1 MLKKKFYLVFYL
13 AAIIFILFFTLN
25 GNKFYTIKEKD
36 IEDKNKISLE
46 KENFNNYS
54 LKLKEDI
61 NYNKL
66 YVYKSKN
73 DEFYVFIYSKSFIFD
88 RYNLDDKFSTRENY
102 INALIS
108 NFRYNNTVKIDL
120 DKEPVKVDVKSNKNY
135 DTRNNL
141 IKYFVIFI
149 LIFYLGYRKDK
160 RKNLSTNL

>member
-36 IEDKNKISLE
+36 IENKNKISLE

-73 DEFYVFIYSKSFIFD
+73 DEFYVFIYSKSIFFD
-88 RYNLDDKFSTRENY
+88 RYNLDDDFMTKDKSINRVASNY
-102 INALIS
+102 KYKNFIN
-108 NFRYNNTVKIDL
+108 IDL
-120 DKEPVKVDVKSNKNY
+120 EKDPLKIDVKSEKNE
-135 DTRNNL
+135 DRKNTL
-141 IKYFVIFI
+141 IKYLVVVIVIAF
-149 LIFYLGYRKDK
+149 LGYRRNK
-160 RKNLSTNL
+160 RENFKK

>member
-36 IEDKNKISLE
+36 IENKNKISLE

-73 DEFYVFIYSKSFIFD
+73 NEFYVFIYSKSIFFD
-88 RYNLDDKFSTRENY
+88 RYNLDDDFMTKDKSINRVASNYKFKNF
-102 INALIS
+102 IN
-108 NFRYNNTVKIDL
+108 IDL
-120 DKEPVKVDVKSNKNY
+120 EKDPLKIDVKSEKNE
-135 DTRNNL
+135 DRKNTL
-141 IKYFVIFI
+141 IKYLVVVIVIAF
-149 LIFYLGYRKDK
+149 LGYRRNK
-160 RKNLSTNL
+160 RENFKK

>member
-36 IEDKNKISLE
+36 IENKNKISLE
-46 KENFNNYS
+46 KENFDNYS

-73 DEFYVFIYSKSFIFD
+73 DEFYIFIYSKSIFFD
-88 RYNLDDKFSTRENY
+88 RYNLDDDFMTKDKSINRVASNY
-102 INALIS
+102 KYKNFIN
-108 NFRYNNTVKIDL
+108 IDL
-120 DKEPVKVDVKSNKNY
+120 EKDPLKIDVKSEKNE
-135 DTRNNL
+135 DRKNTL
-141 IKYFVIFI
+141 IKYLVVVIVIAF
-149 LIFYLGYRKDK
+149 LGYRRNK
-160 RKNLSTNL
+160 RENFKK

>member
-36 IEDKNKISLE
+36 IENNNKLSLE

-73 DEFYVFIYSKSFIFD
+73 DEFYVFIYSKSIFFE
-88 RYNLDDKFSTRENY
+88 RYNLDDDFMTRDKS
-102 INALIS
+102 I
-108 NFRYNNTVKIDL
+108 NTVASNYKYKNLLKIDL
-120 DKEPVKVDVKSNKNY
+120 EKDPLKIDVKSEKND
-135 DTRNNL
+135 DTRNTL
-141 IKYFVIFI
+141 IKYLVVVIVIAF
-149 LIFYLGYRKDK
+149 LGYRRSK
-160 RKNLSTNL
+160 RESFNK

>member
-36 IEDKNKISLE
+36 IENKNKISLE

-73 DEFYVFIYSKSFIFD
+73 DEFYVFIYSKSIFFD
-88 RYNLDDKFSTRENY
+88 RYNLDDDFMTKDKSINRVASNY
-102 INALIS
+102 KYKNFIN
-108 NFRYNNTVKIDL
+108 IDL
-120 DKEPVKVDVKSNKNY
+120 EKDPLKIDVKSEKND
-135 DTRNNL
+135 DTRNTL
-141 IKYFVIFI
+141 IKYLVVVIVIAF
-149 LIFYLGYRKDK
+149 LGYRRSK
-160 RKNLSTNL
+160 RENLKK

>member
-36 IEDKNKISLE
+36 IENKNKISLE

-73 DEFYVFIYSKSFIFD
+73 DEFYVFIYSKSIFFE
-88 RYNLDDKFSTRENY
+88 RYNLDDDFMTKDKS
-102 INALIS
+102 I
-108 NFRYNNTVKIDL
+108 NTVASNYKYKNFINIDL
-120 DKEPVKVDVKSNKNY
+120 EKDPLKIDVKSEKNE
-135 DTRNNL
+135 DRKNTL
-141 IKYFVIFI
+141 IKYLVVVIVIAF
-149 LIFYLGYRKDK
+149 LGYRRNK
-160 RKNLSTNL
+160 RENFKK

>member
-36 IEDKNKISLE
+36 IEIKNKISLE

-73 DEFYVFIYSKSFIFD
+73 DEFYVFIYSKSIFFD
-88 RYNLDDKFSTRENY
+88 RYNLDDDFMTKDKSINRVASNY
-102 INALIS
+102 KYKNFINIDIEKDPL
-108 NFRYNNTVKIDL
+108 KI
-120 DKEPVKVDVKSNKNY
+120 DVKSEKNE
-135 DTRNNL
+135 DRKNTL
-141 IKYFVIFI
+141 IKYLVVVIVIAF
-149 LIFYLGYRKDK
+149 LGYRRNK
-160 RKNLSTNL
+160 RENFKK

>member
-73 DEFYVFIYSKSFIFD
+73 DEFYVFIYSKSILFE
-88 RYNLDDKFSTRENY
+88 RYNLDDDFMTNDKS
-102 INALIS
+102 I
-108 NFRYNNTVKIDL
+108 NTVASNYKYKNLLNIDL
-120 DKEPVKVDVKSNKNY
+120 EKDPLKIDVKSEKNE
-135 DTRNNL
+135 DRKNTL
-141 IKYFVIFI
+141 IKYLVVVIVIAF
-149 LIFYLGYRKDK
+149 LGYRRNK
-160 RKNLSTNL
+160 RENFKK

>member
-73 DEFYVFIYSKSFIFD
+73 DEFYVFIYSKSIFFE
-88 RYNLDDKFSTRENY
+88 RYNLDDDFMTRDKS
-102 INALIS
+102 I
-108 NFRYNNTVKIDL
+108 NTVASNYKYKNLLKIDL
-120 DKEPVKVDVKSNKNY
+120 EKDPLRVDIKSEKNE
-135 DTRNNL
+135 DIRNTL
-141 IKYFVIFI
+141 TKYFIVVVLFA
-149 LIFYLGYRKDK
+149 FLGYRRDK
-160 RKNLSTNL
+160 RENSK

>member
-66 YVYKSKN
+66 YVYKLKN
-73 DEFYVFIYSKSFIFD
+73 DEFYVFIYSKSIFFD
-88 RYNLDDKFSTRENY
+88 RYNLDNDFMTRDKS
-102 INALIS
+102 I
-108 NFRYNNTVKIDL
+108 NTVASNYKYKNLLNIDL
-120 DKEPVKVDVKSNKNY
+120 EKDPLKIDVKSEKNE
-135 DTRNNL
+135 DRRNTL
-141 IKYFVIFI
+141 IKYFVVVI
-149 LIFYLGYRKDK
+149 LIAFLGYGRNK
-160 RKNLSTNL
+160 REN